1 MKLARR
7 EKYFIVAAICFIAVF
22 FLLQL
27 IVFPFF
33 KERDRLQKGIQ
44 QKGKDLKEMSGLIAE
59 YHSMETSAEGI
70 DRILARRARGF
81 TLFSFL
87 EQEASRA
94 QIKDHIKSMKP
105 STSKGTGPYKELM
118 VEMDL
123 NTLTLNQLVDYLFRI
138 ETSRDIIIVKRI
150 SITEN
155 KKETG
160 LLDAKIQVMTF
171 EQEAG

>member
-7 EKYFIVAAICFIAVF
+7 EKYFIMTAICFIAVF
-22 FLLQL
+22 FLFQL
-27 IVFPFF
+27 VILPFF
-33 KERDRLQKGIQ
+33 KERERLQKGIQ
-44 QKGKDLKEMSGLIAE
+44 QKGKDLKEMAELIAE
-59 YHSMETSAEGI
+59 YQSLETNSQGI
-70 DRILARRARGF
+70 DRILARRTRGF

-87 EQEASRA
+87 EQEAGKA

-138 ETSRDIIIVKRI
+138 ETNGDIIVVKRI

-171 EQEAG
+171 EEETS

>member
-7 EKYFIVAAICFIAVF
+7 EKYFIVTAVCFIAVF
-22 FLLQL
+22 FLFQL
-27 IVFPFF
+27 VILPFF
-33 KERDRLQKGIQ
+33 EERERLQKGIQ
-44 QKGKDLKEMSGLIAE
+44 QKGNDLKEMAELIAE
-59 YHSMETSAEGI
+59 YHSLETNSQGI
-70 DRILARRARGF
+70 DRILARRTKGF

-87 EQEASRA
+87 EQEAGRA

-105 STSKGTGPYKELM
+105 STSKGTGPYKESL

-138 ETSRDIIIVKRI
+138 ETNGDIIVVKRI

-160 LLDAKIQVMTF
+160 LLDAKVQVMTF
-171 EQEAG
+171 EEETS